1 MKIIALICGIILLF
15 SSSVYAQES
24 APFTIKST
32 RRLLVINTENQRTE
46 HYLASNDSEDVR
58 KRSFYKENLELS
70 FEGSVYHPNLMNFNL
85 DTQLGLSQQKEELG
99 TGKSFDTASL
109 GNLRLVTNWLAKKPY
124 AFSLFVDKRNFT
136 RNYEFF
142 ERVKTERTA
151 VGGRGRWENKV
162 VPIYYSLE
170 KSNTR
175 ERRTTRP
182 SAERE
187 LIFNFGGNKTSAKG
201 NSDTRL
207 DYTYN
212 ESERSTP
219 GIYEEKGKTHNF
231 RLSND
236 LVFGKKEGKRLS
248 SYLYYLTL
256 EGIQDMDSINLS
268 EDLELKHSPNLS
280 SRYSYGLDRVSN
292 RGLKTTIQRG
302 RFQIRHQLYESLT
315 TTFNMHGYLTRATD
329 YNEDS
334 FGPGINLLYR
344 KNIKVGFLT
353 LSYNLTND
361 FKERR
366 AFSQTILIFDESQTL
381 TDGVVTLLNNPD
393 IDAGSIVVTDSGGTI
408 RYVLNSDY
416 TVSTVG
422 SRIQLSRIAT
432 GSIAN
437 GSTVL
442 VDYTTTSSNPS
453 FNYVSLR
460 QGTGVRTDF
469 FEGKLGFYYRLMSQR
484 YPHSEEAENMVLETT
499 KGKVV
504 GASFNFRPFYGS
516 VEQEKYESSISPY
529 EALRVRQGFFLP
541 LTRRSTLSFQSSQSF
556 TRFQDTGEKQ
566 RFYDFMTQYRA
577 PLGPFTFLNMEGGY
591 RRQKGANIDLT
602 LQTLR
607 TYIEFRRG
615 FLSFKVGYEFEDKD
629 SWGDLRRDHYIYT
642 EWRREF

>member
-1 MKIIALICGIILLF
+1 MKIIALICGIIFLF
-15 SSSVYAQES
+15 SPYVYAQES

-46 HYLASNDSEDVR
+46 RYLPSSDSEEVR

-85 DTQLGLSQQKEELG
+85 DAQFGLSQQKEESG
-99 TGKSFDTASL
+99 IGKSFDTASL
-109 GNLRLVTNWLAKKPY
+109 GNLRWVTNWLAKKPY

-151 VGGRGRWENKV
+151 VGGRGRWENKI

-170 KSNTR
+170 KSDTR
-175 ERRTTRP
+175 ERKTTRP
-182 SAERE
+182 SEERE

-207 DYTYN
+207 DYTYSK
-212 ESERSTP
+212 SERSTP
-219 GIYEEKGKTHNF
+219 GIYEEKGRTHNL
-231 RLSND
+231 RLSNN
-236 LVFGKKEGKRLS
+236 LIFGKKEEKRLS
-248 SYLYYLTL
+248 SYIYYLTL
-256 EGIQDMDSINLS
+256 GGTQDMDSINLS
-268 EDLELKHSPNLS
+268 EGLELKHSPNLS
-280 SRYSYGLDRVSN
+280 SRYSYDLNRVSD
-292 RGLKTTIQRG
+292 RGLKTTTQRG

-329 YNEDS
+329 YDEDS

-353 LSYNLTND
+353 LNYNLTND

-366 AFSQTILIFDESQTL
+366 AFSQTILVFDESQTL

-393 IDAGSIVVTDSGGTI
+393 VDTGSIEVTDSGGTT

-422 SRIQLSRIAT
+422 NRIQLSRIAT

-442 VDYTTTSSNPS
+442 VDYTTSTNPS
-453 FNYVSLR
+453 FDYVSLR
-460 QGTGVRTDF
+460 QGAGIRTDF
-469 FEGKLGFYYRLMSQR
+469 LEGKLGLYYRLMSQR
-484 YPHSEEAENMVLETT
+484 YPYSEKVENMVLETT
-499 KGKVV
+499 KGKIV

-516 VEQEKYESSISPY
+516 VEHEKYESSISPY
-529 EALRVRQGFFLP
+529 EAYRVRQSFFLT
-541 LTRRSTLSFQSSQSF
+541 LARRSTLSFQSSQSF
-556 TRFQDTGEKQ
+556 TRFQNTGEKQ
-566 RFYDFMTQYRA
+566 RFYDFMTRYRT
-577 PLGPFTFLNMEGGY
+577 PLSSFTFFNMEGGY
-591 RRQKGANIDLT
+591 RRQKGANINLT
-602 LQTLR
+602 LQTIR
-607 TYIEFRRG
+607 TYIEFQRG
-615 FLSFKVGYEFEDKD
+615 FLSFKIGYEFEDKD